1 MLVKPEDVGL
11 SSARLTRLSARLDAY
26 VGEKRYA
33 GVSMLVGRRGG
44 VALQH
49 CAGVRD
55 LESAA
60 PIRDDTIF
68 RIYSMTKPITAVAA
82 LMLHEQGHFLL
93 EDPVSHYLEALGDAH
108 VLVRNDDG
116 RPETRPAARDISVR
130 DLFCHTS
137 GLVYPSS
144 GIGAGGLAE
153 LYDRA
158 GIATAGATY
167 DLAELVRRLGEM
179 PLKFD
184 PGSAWNY
191 GVSTDVLGH
200 LVELWSGQ
208 PLDRFFAEHIF
219 APLAMADT
227 AFHVDDARMD
237 RFATCYSLDDDGRMV
252 LYDTAGGNFAAP
264 PALFSGGGGL
274 TSTIWDYQ
282 RFAQML
288 ANKGE
293 LDGQRLLGR
302 KTVEYM
308 AANHIPGELA
318 ALAQD
323 SFSETTND
331 GIGFGLGVAVVVDA
345 VRNQVLTSEGQ
356 FYWGGLA
363 STAFW
368 IDPAEELYAIFMT
381 QLVPS
386 SSYPTRRELRTLVY
400 QALID

>member
-1 MLVKPEDVGL
+1 MLVKPEDVGF
-11 SSARLTRLSARLDAY
+11 SSVRLKRLTARLERY
-26 VGEKRYA
+26 VGEQRYA
-33 GVSMLVGRRGG
+33 GVSMLVARRGG
-44 VALQH
+44 IVYQH

-55 LESAA
+55 MQSGA
-60 PIRDDTIF
+60 PIRNDTIF

-82 LMLHEQGHFLL
+82 LMLYEQGLFLL
-93 EDPVSHYLEALGDAH
+93 EDPVARYLPALGDAQ

-116 RPETRPAARDISVR
+116 RPETRPAAREISVC

-144 GIGAGGLAE
+144 SVGAGGLAA

-158 GIATAGATY
+158 GIATSGTTY
-167 DLAELVRRLGEM
+167 GLDEFVRRLGEM

-219 APLAMADT
+219 APLAMSDT

-237 RFATCYSLDDDGRMV
+237 RFATCYTLDDDGRMV
-252 LYDTAGGNFAAP
+252 LYDAPGGNFASP

-293 LDGQRLLGR
+293 LDGVRLLGR

-308 AANHIPGELA
+308 AMNHIPGELA
-318 ALAQD
+318 ALARD

-356 FYWGGLA
+356 FYGAYKTRL
-363 STAFW
+363 T
-368 IDPAEELYAIFMT
+368 EE
-381 QLVPS
+381 P
-386 SSYPTRRELRTLVY
+386 
-400 QALID
+400 